1 MPLTFV
7 ELRADIEE
15 QLNDTSNVLYT
26 TAVLA
31 TQMEEVLRELS
42 QRRPLMQ
49 TLTFEFET
57 RTGSTSSTTS
67 GALVDSGEAQFRASD
82 VGKVVYNDS
91 TDDYAIVTA
100 FVSTSQLTISRDIFQ
115 TTGDAY
121 DMFNE
126 NCRHYRELFIGDVL
140 DGVGADSGVRH
151 VFYPLRRNPERER
164 SYTDLGDGRL
174 EVDIGFRPDDSSIA
188 QANIKVDVTFARRH
202 QVSQLTDLLGA
213 LSSGASAGAV
223 SIAVDNF
230 NASEVVAE
238 DQELTIAGL
247 RGKYR
252 VTNSGGVT
260 LTGGAG
266 TLAIFP
272 PLESA
277 VDSSD
282 VVTMLGSSLT
292 RDLERHFVHLV
303 AAEAQISVA
312 TLFLRRADLGA
323 TEIAQGVA
331 TLDTAR
337 NLLNTVTVGGPN
349 VPGQYAAQ
357 VTQELGTADAYMEQ
371 ARTVAASFI
380 RSGERK
386 RDEVY
391 AALESGTPP
400 KTTRKFSRAP

>member
-7 ELRADIEE
+7 QLRDDIEE
-15 QLNDTSNVLYT
+15 ALEDSSNVLYT
-26 TAVLA
+26 AA
-31 TQMEEVLRELS
+31 TLDTKMEEVLRDLS
-42 QRRPLMQ
+42 LRRPLMQ

-57 RTGSTSSTTS
+57 RTGSTSTTTS

-100 FVSTSQLTISRDIFQ
+100 FVSTSQLTISSDIFT
-115 TTGDAY
+115 TTGDRY

-151 VFYPLRRNPERER
+151 VFYPLRRNPTRER

-174 EVDIGFRPDDSSIA
+174 DIDIGFRPDDSSIA
-188 QANIKVDVTFARRH
+188 HANLKVDVTFARRH
-202 QVSQLTDLLGA
+202 QVSQLTDLAGA
-213 LSSGASAGAV
+213 LSAGASAGDT
-223 SIAVDNF
+223 SIAVDGF
-230 NASEVVAE
+230 NGSEVVAE
-238 DQELTIAGL
+238 DQEFTVAGL

-252 VTNSGGVT
+252 VTDTGGVT
-260 LTGGAG
+260 LSTGAG
-266 TLAIFP
+266 TLTIFP
-272 PLESA
+272 ALESDVA
-277 VDSSD
+277 NND

-312 TLFLRRADLGA
+312 TRFLRYADEGA
-323 TEIAQGVA
+323 TEIAQGVT

-337 NLLNTVTVGGPN
+337 ALINTVTVGGPN

-357 VTQELGTADAYMEQ
+357 VTTELGTADAYMEQ
-371 ARTVAASFI
+371 ARTVASAFI

-386 RDEVY
+386 RDAIY
-391 AALESGTPP
+391 TALESGTPP
-400 KTTRKFSRAP
+400 KTTRKFTRLP